1 MTSANLTGRK
11 ESTGEG
17 REVGAIS
24 REIDTAEAGGNY
36 AVI

>member
-1 MTSANLTGRK
+1 MTFANLTERK
-11 ESTGEG
+11 KSTGEG

-24 REIDTAEAGGNY
+24 RELDTAEAGENY